1 MSRSVYLDFGA
12 NAGDT
17 IADYQASAR
26 PDLCWGFEP
35 NPRLAE
41 ALRARFADQ
50 PVQII
55 EQAVWTE
62 EGTMP
67 LYLGHPLSSTLLEG
81 KVALEYFPQ
90 YAITY
95 DEAVEVGTVD
105 IARWL
110 REHVRADDFVSVKMD
125 IEGAEYAV
133 LQHLLDD
140 GAIDLVDELRC
151 EFHAARF
158 PHLAHRH
165 DQILRDVASRTRLL
179 HWV

>member
-17 IADYQASAR
+17 IADYRASAA

-35 NPRLAE
+35 NPQLAA
-41 ALRARFADQ
+41 ALRTKFAGQ

-55 EQAVWTE
+55 EKAVWTAD
-62 EGTMP
+62 GTMP

-95 DEAVEVGTVD
+95 DQSVEVGTID
-105 IARWL
+105 TARWL
-110 REHVRADDFVSVKMD
+110 REHVRAEDFVSVKMD
-125 IEGAEYAV
+125 IEGAEYDV
-133 LQHLLDD
+133 LRHLLDD
-140 GAIDLVDELRC
+140 GAIDLIDELRC

-158 PHLAHRH
+158 PGLADRH
-165 DQILRDVASRTRLL
+165 DQILREVAARTRLL